1 MIDDNTEKEVVSK
14 SSSLFKKWLIT
25 GVLVSVPMILT
36 FYIVLSVINF
46 FDNLIVGTLFSNTII
61 AKIPGIGIIITVVSL
76 VAVGFVASNFLGR
89 FFISMGNNLVNRIP
103 IIRTIYSTIQ
113 QIFDTLL
120 STKSKAFRE
129 VVLVEYPRVGMW
141 SLAFVTSEN
150 KGEIQRKTTD
160 DVVNIFIPT
169 TPNPTSGF
177 LLFVP
182 RKDIIILDM
191 KPDAAMKLIISGGVI
206 DKEELAEEIEK

>member
-1 MIDDNTEKEVVSK
+1 MSDHNNENSEK
-14 SSSLFKKWLIT
+14 SSKTMAYIKKWLIT
-25 GVLVSVPMILT
+25 GILVSVPMILT
-36 FYIVLSVINF
+36 FYIVVTIVNF
-46 FDNLIVGTLFSNTII
+46 FDNLIVANLFAGTFI

-76 VAVGFVASNFLGR
+76 IVLGFTASNFLGK
-89 FFISMGNNLVNRIP
+89 FFVQIGDSILNRIP
-103 IIRTIYSTIQ
+103 IVRTIYSTIK

-120 STKSKAFRE
+120 SNQSKAFRE
-129 VVLVEYPRVGMW
+129 VVLVEYPRPGMW

-150 KGEIQRKTTD
+150 KGEIQRKTVD

-182 RKDIIILDM
+182 KKDVIVLDM
-191 KPDAAMKLIISGGVI
+191 KPDTAMKLIISGGVI
-206 DKEELAEEIEK
+206 DKEELTK

>member
-1 MIDDNTEKEVVSK
+1 MSSDLKEENEVINSKTVSY
-14 SSSLFKKWLIT
+14 LKKWFIT

-36 FYIVLSVINF
+36 FYIVISVINF
-46 FDNLIVGTLFSNTII
+46 FDSLIVDKLFYGTII

-76 VAVGFVASNFLGR
+76 VTIGFIASNFLGR
-89 FFISMGNNLVNRIP
+89 FFIRMGDNILNRIP

-120 STKSKAFRE
+120 STQSKAFRE
-129 VVLVEYPRVGMW
+129 VVLVEYPRKDMW

-150 KGEIQRKTTD
+150 KGEIQKKTAD

-177 LLFVP
+177 LLFIP

-206 DKEELAEEIEK
+206 DKDEETK